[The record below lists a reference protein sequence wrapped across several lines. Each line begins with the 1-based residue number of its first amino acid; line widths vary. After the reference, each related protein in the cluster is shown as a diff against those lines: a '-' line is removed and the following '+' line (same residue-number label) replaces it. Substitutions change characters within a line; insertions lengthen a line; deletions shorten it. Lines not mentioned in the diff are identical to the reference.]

1 MPVVFKSDGKKKKKA
16 HENENKRI
24 VSNKVIMERVS
35 VGEGKRLVALPS
47 IPRGRKRGVGVDKE
61 IKNRE
66 SSRRTPRSRG
76 AL

>member
-1 MPVVFKSDGKKKKKA
+1 MPVIFKSDDKKKRTK
-16 HENENKRI
+16 NENKRI
-24 VSNKVIMERVS
+24 VSNEVIMEHGFRRR
-35 VGEGKRLVALPS
+35 GKRLVALPS

-66 SSRRTPRSRG
+66 SSRRTPRSRE